1 MLRYNRFRYISI
13 CCHIEQT
20 ISSSKWMLSVSSSL
34 EPYAFRLVVTRSHL
48 NHHRVKVLG
57 MGFARYC
64 PLGSFTELEEF
75 LYSGRV
81 WEFTRVWIC
90 LKINVSGINTILNLI
105 RFLSWIPFFYRVA
118 LVINI
123 RNHRSRI
130 TQT

>member
-20 ISSSKWMLSVSSSL
+20 ISSSEWMLSVSSSL

-48 NHHRVKVLG
+48 KPPRC

-64 PLGSFTELEEF
+64 PLGSSTELEEF

-105 RFLSWIPFFYRVA
+105 CFLSWIPLFYRVT